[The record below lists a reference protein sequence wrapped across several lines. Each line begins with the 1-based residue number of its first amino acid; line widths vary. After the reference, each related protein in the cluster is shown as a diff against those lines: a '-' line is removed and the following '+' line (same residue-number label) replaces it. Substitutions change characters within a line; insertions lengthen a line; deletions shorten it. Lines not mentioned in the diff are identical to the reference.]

1 MSTHPEVNRLAP
13 NDDSREEQIRLLAYY
28 FYQERRSAPGSPLDD
43 WLKAEKHFA
52 SAAQNL
58 LVDDPSERAKQGS
71 K

>member
-1 MSTHPEVNRLAP
+1 MSTHPELNGLAP
-13 NDDSREEQIRLLAYY
+13 NDESREEIRLLAYY

-58 LVDDPSERAKQGS
+58 LVGDPPERAKQGS